1 MRSLPSRSARFFRTQ
16 HIVAAIIPVL
26 ILSLSITGF
35 VWAQKHVTVV
45 VDGRVSHLN
54 TQATDVAGVLRQAHI
69 SVSDGDIVSPR
80 TDAEVTDG
88 MTVVVRNAIPVTVR
102 VGDEET
108 RLDVVGKTVADA
120 LMAAGA
126 NVTPDAQVTPPLETK
141 LRADMVITAPQRFT
155 RVKTHDVIMPF
166 ETETFS
172 DSSLPRG
179 TRQIIVAG
187 ATGLK
192 MQVTKSVVADG
203 VEGEPEITAEKTITP
218 PVAQLEAL
226 GPGVSAKA
234 AGEARLIPAKHGAS
248 SKKPQTGRRM
258 RLVSTAYSP
267 DEPGGGGGPS
277 TAMGR
282 PAVFGVAAV
291 DPRVIPLGSR
301 LYVVG
306 YGYAMAYDTGGAIK
320 GDRIDLCFDTGE
332 ECERWGRK
340 PVTVIVLDD

>member
-1 MRSLPSRSARFFRTQ
+1 MRSLPTRSARFFRTQ
-16 HIVAAIIPVL
+16 HIVAAIIPVV

-45 VDGRVSHLN
+45 VDGRVSHIS
-54 TQATDVAGVLRQAHI
+54 TQSNDVAGVLRQEHLSI
-69 SVSDGDIVSPR
+69 SDGDILSPR
-80 TDAEVTDG
+80 GDAEVTDG
-88 MTVVVRNAIPVTVR
+88 MTVVVRHAIPVTVT
-102 VGDEET
+102 VGDEVT
-108 RLDVVGKTVADA
+108 RIEVVGRTVADA
-120 LMAAGA
+120 LMAVGA
-126 NVTPDAQVTPPLETK
+126 NISPDAEVTPPLETQ
-141 LRADMVITAPQRFT
+141 LRAGMSIVAPQRFT
-155 RVKTHDVIMPF
+155 RIKTNDVVVPF

-192 MQVTKSVVADG
+192 MQVTKSVVDDG
-203 VEGEPEITAEKTITP
+203 VEGEPTVTAEKTITP

-226 GPGVSAKA
+226 GPGVSAKGAGA
-234 AGEARLIPAKHGAS
+234 ARVIPAKHSRGS
-248 SKKPQTGRRM
+248 SKPPTGHRM

-267 DEPGGGGGPS
+267 NEPGGGGGPS
-277 TAMGR
+277 TAMGH

-291 DPRVIPLGSR
+291 DPRVIPLGSK

-320 GDRIDLCFDTGE
+320 GDRIDLCFDTAS
-332 ECERWGRK
+332 ECENWGRK
-340 PVTVIVLDD
+340 PVTVIVLN